1 MQFSE
6 EWLRSMVST
15 PLDAAALAHALT
27 MAGLEVEDMAPLPC
41 AFDGVTVGLIVASV
55 PHPDADRLRLCT
67 VDAGGGALQL
77 IVCGAPNA
85 TVGLKVPVA
94 RVGARLPGD
103 AGAAIEVRR
112 ATIRGV
118 VSEGMLC
125 SARELGLSEDHAGL
139 LTLADDATPGADVR
153 EVLGLNDNIFTI
165 KLTPNRADCLSVLGV
180 AREVAAIGGTS
191 VLLGAAPPIAP
202 MTPETFPVA
211 ISATPACGR
220 FTSRVIR
227 GVDAAAATPSW
238 MKRRLEAA
246 GQRPI
251 SALVDITNYVM
262 LERGRP
268 LHVYDLDKLTG
279 GIDVRFG
286 KPGETVTLLNEQQ
299 VELSDDV
306 LVIADGSGP
315 IGLAGIMGGESTK
328 TEVTTANVLLESA
341 FFQPE
346 AIAGRARRLGF
357 ASDASHRFERGV
369 DFDNNVDGI
378 ERATE
383 LVLSICGG
391 QPGAVADVVA
401 ALPQR
406 QAVMMRTDRAR
417 RIIGVAIPDTTMA
430 DILARLGLPAN
441 VEAGEGGTR
450 FAVVPPSFRFDIQIE
465 EDLIEEIARIY
476 GFDRI
481 PALPPLARSSMPP
494 APESQRSVH
503 AIGDRLAALD
513 YHEVVNYSFVDRDWE
528 TGPAGNPEPIV
539 LRNPIASH
547 MAVMRSSLLAGL
559 CANVVYNLNR
569 RQDRVR
575 VFEIGRVF
583 LKDPLSLDATDA
595 VAGLR
600 QPVRIGG
607 AACGTSDPEQWG
619 TPRRTMDFFD
629 IKGDVEALLAPSG
642 VRFEAHPHP
651 ALHPGRSA
659 RVLLGDKVVGWVG
672 ELHPRW
678 QQWFELPVPV
688 QLFELDA
695 ESVQARTMPAYRG
708 VPRFPAVRRDL
719 AVLVDE
725 KVACGELLTALET
738 ALPAVVE
745 AVEVFDVYLGK
756 GVAEGKKS
764 LAFRVLLQDTQ
775 KTLTDADVDEVMVS
789 AVSILHR
796 QFGATLRQ

>member
-1 MQFSE
+1 MRFSE

-41 AFDGVTVGLIVASV
+41 AFEGVTVGLIVASV
-55 PHPDADRLRLCT
+55 PHPDADRLRVCS
-67 VDAGGGALQL
+67 VDVGGGALHS

-85 TVGLKVPVA
+85 SVGLKVPLA
-94 RVGARLPGD
+94 GVGARLPGD
-103 AGAAIEVRR
+103 AGAVVEVRR

-118 VSEGMLC
+118 ASEGMLC
-125 SARELGLSEDHAGL
+125 SAREIGLADDQAGL
-139 LTLADDATPGADVR
+139 LVLADDAVPGADVR

-180 AREVAAIGGTS
+180 AREVAAIGGAS

-202 MTPETFPVA
+202 MTPETFPVV

-238 MKRRLEAA
+238 MKRRLGAA
-246 GQRPI
+246 GQRSI

-279 GIDVRFG
+279 AIDVRFG
-286 KPGETVTLLNEQQ
+286 KAGETIKLLNEQR
-299 VELSDDV
+299 VELTDDI
-306 LVIADGSGP
+306 LVIADASGP
-315 IGLAGIMGGESTK
+315 IGLAGIMGGDSTK
-328 TEVTTANVLLESA
+328 TEVTTTNVLLESA

-383 LVLSICGG
+383 LVMSICGG

-401 ALPQR
+401 ALPRR
-406 QAVMMRTDRAR
+406 QAVTMRADRAR
-417 RIIGVAIPDTTMA
+417 RLIGVPIPDEAMA
-430 DILARLGLPAN
+430 DILTRLGLRAS
-441 VEAGEGGTR
+441 VGAGEGGTR
-450 FAVVPPSFRFDIQIE
+450 FSVVPPSFRFDIAIE
-465 EDLIEEIARIY
+465 EDLIEEIARLY

-481 PALPPLARSSMPP
+481 PALPPVARSSMSL
-494 APESQRSVH
+494 APESQRSLH
-503 AIGDRLAALD
+503 AIRDRLTDLD

-528 TGPAGNPEPIV
+528 TGPAGNPAPIL

-583 LKDPLSLDATDA
+583 LKDPLGLDAADA

-600 QPVRIGG
+600 QPVRVAG

-619 TPRRTMDFFD
+619 TPRRVADFFD
-629 IKGDVEALLAPSG
+629 IKGDVEALLAPA
-642 VRFEAHPHP
+642 VARFESHPHP

-659 RVLLGDKVVGWVG
+659 RVLLGDKIIGWVG

-695 ESVQARTMPAYRG
+695 EPVQARTIPAYHE

-725 KVACGELLTALET
+725 KVPCGELLMALRT

-745 AVEVFDVYLGK
+745 AVEVFDLYLGK
-756 GVAEGKKS
+756 GVVEGKKS

-775 KTLTDADVDEVMVS
+775 KTLTDTDVDEVIVS

>member
-15 PLDAAALAHALT
+15 PLDATELAHALT
-27 MAGLEVEDMAPLPC
+27 MVGLEVEDLAPRPC
-41 AFDGVTVGLIVASV
+41 AFEGVTVGLIVESV
-55 PHPDADRLRLCT
+55 PHPDADRLRVCS
-67 VDAGGGALQL
+67 VDVGGGALHS

-94 RVGARLPGD
+94 GVGARLPGD
-103 AGAAIEVRR
+103 AGAVIDVRR

-118 VSEGMLC
+118 ASEGMLC
-125 SARELGLSEDHAGL
+125 SARELGLSTDHAGL
-139 LTLADDATPGADVR
+139 LPLPSDAAPGADVR
-153 EVLGLNDNIFTI
+153 EVLGLNDNVFTI

-191 VLLGAAPPIAP
+191 VLLGAAPPAKPATAEI
-202 MTPETFPVA
+202 FPVT
-211 ISATPACGR
+211 ITATPACGR

-227 GVDAAAATPSW
+227 EVDAAAPTPAW

-246 GQRPI
+246 GQRSI

-286 KPGETVTLLNEQQ
+286 RPGETVRLLNEQV
-299 VELSDDV
+299 VELTDDV
-306 LVIADGSGP
+306 LVIADASGP
-315 IGLAGIMGGESTK
+315 IGLAGIMGGDSTK
-328 TEVTTANVLLESA
+328 AEVTTTSVLLESA
-341 FFQPE
+341 FFRPE

-357 ASDASHRFERGV
+357 SSDASHRFERGV
-369 DFDNNVDGI
+369 DFDNNIDGI

-383 LVLSICGG
+383 LILSICGG
-391 QPGAVADVVA
+391 QPGPVADVVA

-406 QAVMMRTDRAR
+406 PAVTMRADRAR
-417 RIIGVAIPDTTMA
+417 RIIGVAIPDAAMA
-430 DILARLGLPAN
+430 DILARLGLT
-441 VEAGEGGTR
+441 AGLETVDGATR
-450 FAVVPPSFRFDIQIE
+450 FSVVPPSFRFDIAIE
-465 EDLIEEIARIY
+465 EDLIEEIARLY

-481 PALPPLARSSMPP
+481 PALPPVARSSMTPM
-494 APESQRSVH
+494 PEPQRSLH
-503 AIGDRLAALD
+503 AVRDRLAALD

-528 TGPAGNPEPIV
+528 TGLAGNPGPIV

-547 MAVMRSSLLAGL
+547 MAVMRSSLFAGL
-559 CANVVYNLNR
+559 CANVAYNLNR

-583 LKDPLSLDATDA
+583 LKDPLGPDAEDA
-595 VAGLR
+595 VAGVR
-600 QPVRIGG
+600 QPVRVAG

-619 TPRRTMDFFD
+619 TPRRPADFFD
-629 IKGDVEALLAPSG
+629 IKGDVEALLAPSTL
-642 VRFEAHPHP
+642 RFEAHPHP

-659 RVLLGDKVVGWVG
+659 RVLLGDQVVGWVG

-678 QQWFELPVPV
+678 QQWFDLPVPV

-695 ESVQARTMPAYRG
+695 GPVQDRMMPAYHG

-725 KVACGELLTALET
+725 TVACGALLAALKT
-738 ALPAVVE
+738 TLPTIVE
-745 AVEVFDVYLGK
+745 AVEVFDLYAGK

-775 KTLTDADVDEVMVS
+775 KTLTDTEVDEVIVS
-789 AVSILHR
+789 AVSILHQ